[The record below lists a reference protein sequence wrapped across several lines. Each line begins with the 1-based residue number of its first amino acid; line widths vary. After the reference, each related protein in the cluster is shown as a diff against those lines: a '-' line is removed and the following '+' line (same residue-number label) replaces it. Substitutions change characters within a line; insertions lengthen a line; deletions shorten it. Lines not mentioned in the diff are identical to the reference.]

1 MGRPWEQFT
10 RILET
15 VHPEAIPQQEYAIIL
30 DAPPEISEALDDVRR
45 RYDPAFKVQVPPH
58 ITVKRPVVLTD
69 PARIDQVREAL
80 RQVAASLPPI
90 PVALKGF
97 GRFKSPGR
105 NVVFLKVEDE
115 SPLCNLHERVAAALF
130 EVFGTAQTDHFE
142 DRNYHPH
149 LTIGNELSEIDLA
162 VLEHELVTGGYR
174 LDFDFTISRFSL
186 YVHDTG
192 QPWQTIETFSF
203 NPNPPIDPDQ

>member
-1 MGRPWEQFT
+1 LSGHWGQFT

-15 VHPEAIPQQEYAIIL
+15 IRPEAAPQQEYAIIL

-58 ITVKRPVVLTD
+58 ITVKRPTVLPD
-69 PARIDQVREAL
+69 PARIEGVREAL
-80 RQVAASLPPI
+80 RTVAASLPPI

-97 GRFKSPGR
+97 GSFKSPGR
-105 NVVFLKVEDE
+105 NVVFLKVENE
-115 SPLCNLHERVAAALF
+115 VPLFQLHQRVAAVLR
-130 EVFGTAQTDHFE
+130 EVFGVEQADQFE
-142 DRNYHPH
+142 NGSYHPH

-162 VLEHELVTGGYR
+162 VLEHELMSGGYR
-174 LDFDFTISRFSL
+174 LDFDFIITQFTL

-192 QPWQTIETFSF
+192 KPWETIETFSF
-203 NPNPPIDPDQ
+203 SPLINPAR